1 MNEELYLK
9 ITEVYKKLTNRLSKP
24 RYSDDYKFYLR
35 KSWENDKKIW
45 KSLRQFE
52 GVPFKTFFRKE
63 HIQQYA
69 SHEKYFDIDAF
80 IINDKEEISFHHDF
94 DLVLYSYCAYK
105 LIDELVKFREMIDS
119 ELHQKF
125 GKDVNKDE
133 YVFRYKIIDHKN
145 IYKYIYD
152 QTPNFPMIFDLLSI
166 GNMIKLKGYHV
177 EIKFKQIDNV
187 INGLNIQYD
196 FENVNIQ

>member
-9 ITEVYKKLTNRLSKP
+9 IIKVYKKLTNRFSKP
-24 RYSDDYKFYLR
+24 RYSDYYKFYLR
-35 KSWENDKKIW
+35 ESWENDNEIW
-45 KSLRQFE
+45 NGLHQFKNL
-52 GVPFKTFFRKE
+52 PFKTFFRKE

-69 SHEKYFDIDAF
+69 SPEKYFDSNTF
-80 IINDKEEISFHHDF
+80 IINDNEISFHHDL
-94 DLVLYSYCAYK
+94 DLVLYSYVAYQ

-119 ELHQKF
+119 ELDQKF

-133 YVFRYKIIDHKN
+133 YVFSYKINDHKN
-145 IYKYIYD
+145 IYKYISD
-152 QTPNFPMIFDLLSI
+152 QIPNFQMLFDFLST
-166 GNMIKLKGYHV
+166 GNMIKIKGDYI

-196 FENVNIQ
+196 FENVNFQ